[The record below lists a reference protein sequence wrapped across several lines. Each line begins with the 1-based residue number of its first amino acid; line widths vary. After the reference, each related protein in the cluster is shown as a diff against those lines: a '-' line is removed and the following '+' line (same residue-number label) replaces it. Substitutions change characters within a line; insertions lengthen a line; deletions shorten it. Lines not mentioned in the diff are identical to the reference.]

1 MSRGTLVTVVVA
13 GIVLLSGG
21 PVNNGAWNDGR
32 NDVPDVNY
40 RLDQRRGRHSSH
52 GLARCDSGQAQ

>member
-1 MSRGTLVTVVVA
+1 MTVVVA